1 MLFKKILT
9 GVLTLAMFTG
19 VVSTDLTAVGATDYK
34 AYAAELDELA
44 YDGDD
49 LGATYTKDETTFKVW
64 SPKANAVSVDIY
76 DDGGSSKSIKTKKM
90 TLDKTTGVWEAVI
103 PGNLL
108 GKYYTYTV
116 THGKSV
122 KQTGDIYARACGVN
136 GKRSMVVDLSKTNP
150 QNWENDNHVFVAQ
163 QTNASVW
170 EISVADFSSSQTSGV
185 SQKNRGYAG
194 FFHSHGNQFWT

>member
-122 KQTGDIYARACGVN
+122 KQTGDIYACACGVN

-163 QTNASVW
+163 QTNASV
-170 EISVADFSSSQTSGV
+170 
-185 SQKNRGYAG
+185 
-194 FFHSHGNQFWT
+194 

>member
-64 SPKANAVSVDIY
+64 SPKANAVSQ
-76 DDGGSSKSIKTKKM
+76 GPTALPPRTKPS
-90 TLDKTTGVWEAVI
+90 TL
-103 PGNLL
+103 
-108 GKYYTYTV
+108 
-116 THGKSV
+116 
-122 KQTGDIYARACGVN
+122 
-136 GKRSMVVDLSKTNP
+136 
-150 QNWENDNHVFVAQ
+150 VA
-163 QTNASVW
+163 
-170 EISVADFSSSQTSGV
+170 
-185 SQKNRGYAG
+185 
-194 FFHSHGNQFWT
+194 

>member
-76 DDGGSSKSIKTKKM
+76 DDGY
-90 TLDKTTGVWEAVI
+90 
-103 PGNLL
+103 P
-108 GKYYTYTV
+108 
-116 THGKSV
+116 GKS
-122 KQTGDIYARACGVN
+122 ARKILHLYRHSRK
-136 GKRSMVVDLSKTNP
+136 KR
-150 QNWENDNHVFVAQ
+150 
-163 QTNASVW
+163 
-170 EISVADFSSSQTSGV
+170 
-185 SQKNRGYAG
+185 
-194 FFHSHGNQFWT
+194 